1 MSADHQMSVIRQP
14 ISLGNSA
21 RLSLSGPACRR
32 RRQPRVNHQKPEQ
45 KMSKQLALRFL
56 TASLALLSAA
66 LLSAVLAPL
75 PARAQSTMAMSPSP
89 MSPAASSG
97 VIPASAEITLVAK
110 IKSIDTATRQ
120 LVVAGRDGDAVTLEA
135 GPAVRLQLLKK
146 GDTITVK
153 YYRSVAFAFSA
164 PGAVVPP
171 NAMAA
176 VVARP
181 VSAPGGVALRL
192 TRISGLVVGVDL
204 SSDSVEL
211 VSPSGGAV
219 HTVVVT
225 DPARIALL
233 PQLQVGTTV
242 TAVVS
247 ETLAISVE
255 PAPKGMFGF

>member
-1 MSADHQMSVIRQP
+1 MLKKNNLFA
-14 ISLGNSA
+14 
-21 RLSLSGPACRR
+21 
-32 RRQPRVNHQKPEQ
+32 
-45 KMSKQLALRFL
+45 L
-56 TASLALLSAA
+56 TAALAVIFGGLTPHVS
-66 LLSAVLAPL
+66 
-75 PARAQSTMAMSPSP
+75 RAQSTMSMSAP
-89 MSPAASSG
+89 MSPAASTE
-97 VIPASAEITLVAK
+97 VIPSSTEITLVAK
-110 IKSIDTATRQ
+110 IKSIDTATRE
-120 LVVAGRDGDAVTLEA
+120 LVVVGKDGNAVTLEA

-146 GDTITVK
+146 GDTITAK
-153 YYRSVAFAFSA
+153 YYRSVAFAFSS

-171 NAMAA
+171 NQMAA

-204 SSDSVEL
+204 SSNSVEI

-247 ETLAISVE
+247 ETLAVSVQ
-255 PAPKGMFGF
+255 PAPKGLFGF

>member
-1 MSADHQMSVIRQP
+1 MSWENTARVSVG
-14 ISLGNSA
+14 SLA
-21 RLSLSGPACRR
+21 FRVFEQAC
-32 RRQPRVNHQKPEQ
+32 VNHRKLEQ
-45 KMSKQLALRFL
+45 KMLKKINLFAL
-56 TASLALLSAA
+56 TAALAVIFGGLTPHVS
-66 LLSAVLAPL
+66 
-75 PARAQSTMAMSPSP
+75 RAQSSMSMSAP
-89 MSPAASSG
+89 MSPAASTE
-97 VIPASAEITLVAK
+97 VIPSSTEITLVAK
-110 IKSIDTATRQ
+110 IKSIDTATRE
-120 LVVAGRDGDAVTLEA
+120 LVVVGKDGNAVTLEA

-146 GDTITVK
+146 GDTITAK
-153 YYRSVAFAFSA
+153 YYRSVAFAFSS

-171 NAMAA
+171 NQMAA

-204 SSDSVEL
+204 SSNSVEI

-247 ETLAISVE
+247 ETLAVSVQ
-255 PAPKGMFGF
+255 PAPKGLFGF

>member
-1 MSADHQMSVIRQP
+1 
-14 ISLGNSA
+14 
-21 RLSLSGPACRR
+21 
-32 RRQPRVNHQKPEQ
+32 
-45 KMSKQLALRFL
+45 
-56 TASLALLSAA
+56 
-66 LLSAVLAPL
+66 
-75 PARAQSTMAMSPSP
+75 MSPG
-89 MSPAASSG
+89 ASTE

-110 IKSIDTATRQ
+110 IKSIDTAART
-120 LVVAGRDGDAVTLEA
+120 LVVVGKDGDAVTLEA
-135 GPAVRLQLLKK
+135 GPAVRLDLLKK
-146 GDTITVK
+146 GDTITAK

-171 NAMAA
+171 NQMAA

-181 VSAPGGVALRL
+181 VSAPGGVAVRL

-204 SSDSVEL
+204 SSNSVEV

-247 ETLAISVE
+247 ETLAVSVA
-255 PAPKGMFGF
+255 PAPKGVFGF